1 MTYKHCN
8 LQMKHLCINGG
19 ENAMQTLEICPS
31 LCDSLQY
38 LHLSRVWGFSR
49 KPTAEFRLEFNH
61 LRSVSFCDP
70 PKEDRSDLSWIGSCM
85 TLKRLTLSNMLLT
98 ELQDFHVLRK
108 WTNLVSFA
116 VHDVTILPGEVNRDW
131 WLYLKKGLEDTEI
144 ITTDSNYI
152 DLSQE

>member
-1 MTYKHCN
+1 
-8 LQMKHLCINGG
+8 
-19 ENAMQTLEICPS
+19 
-31 LCDSLQY
+31 
-38 LHLSRVWGFSR
+38 
-49 KPTAEFRLEFNH
+49 
-61 LRSVSFCDP
+61 
-70 PKEDRSDLSWIGSCM
+70 M